1 MLFERLVT
9 GENSEYTVAE
19 LTAGQSAED
28 KAFTDDILQRVEA
41 DFSYLSYVIER
52 YAEGFTFERIYK
64 IDCAILL
71 IAATEILFTD
81 VPAKVAVNEA
91 VELAKTYSTDK
102 SSAFVNG
109 ILARILA
116 DKAQILLDRETFG
129 QEDAAEETEDGE
141 EVSEASEHG
150 EDH

>member
-1 MLFERLVT
+1 MFERLVT

-28 KAFTDDILQRVEA
+28 RAFTDAILQTVEA
-41 DFSYLSYVIER
+41 DFPYLAHVVEQ
-52 YAEGFTFERIYK
+52 YADGFAFDRIYK

-71 IAATEILFTD
+71 IAAAEILFTD

-102 SSAFVNG
+102 SSAFING
-109 ILARILA
+109 ILAKIIA

-129 QEDAAEETEDGE
+129 QEEEEQTAEDGE
-141 EVSEASEHG
+141 DTAEAGEHG